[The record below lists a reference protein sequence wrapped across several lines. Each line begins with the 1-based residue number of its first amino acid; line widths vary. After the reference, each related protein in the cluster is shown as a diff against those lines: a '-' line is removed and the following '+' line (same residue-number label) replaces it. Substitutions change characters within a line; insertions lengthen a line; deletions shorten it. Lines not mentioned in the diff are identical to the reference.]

1 MMMFRRLVLLVLIL
15 LCCAGVSFAQE
26 DAAVVNDVRTTVD
39 FDYLQQLNP
48 ECLGWLYQP
57 ESGINQPI
65 MQNKDSKWYY
75 ERGFDGVKVYK
86 TGSAYILWQE
96 SLNDPVVIVRGQART
111 EGALAPVGDW
121 KDPAVAAQRPAFRM
135 LTPGGDLEGR
145 VFACIEVEQRD
156 IDKWDPSKTEEAF
169 DEWLA
174 RVREKTLLPVDEAL
188 LPDENDRLL
197 FVAGLHTNGKCT
209 LVMTKL
215 APVEYTAQETV
226 DLTKMELDAAETKSR
241 YVQVAPV
248 GEMIY
253 YAQNDLL
260 FAYMRYESAYRD
272 GSYRD
277 FGAGGCGPAAMAMVV
292 ANLVDAEEL
301 PLIGQYAKNEL
312 GNLFC
317 RCSVNRLYCDHTH
330 VPYRLQTP
338 EEYLRYLPAAMAD
351 FAAGNNQW
359 EYVGRRPKAAGTNIH
374 FADYV
379 AEVYGLQAVMSP
391 TLEEALTLVKENPG
405 EGLVLLSALH
415 GSPLTNSSHFVV
427 LAGVDEEY
435 FYILDPKCRVEQ
447 EYKATDTR
455 HVLELVSPGVV
466 RIRLEDYGR
475 SDLSPYA
482 YYTK

>member
-1 MMMFRRLVLLVLIL
+1 MAMFKRFMLLLLIL

-26 DAAVVNDVRTTVD
+26 DAAVVSDVRMTVD
-39 FDYLQQLNP
+39 FHYLQQLNP
-48 ECLGWLYQP
+48 ECVGWLYQP
-57 ESGINQPI
+57 ESGINQPV
-65 MQNKDSKWYY
+65 MQNDDDKWYY
-75 ERGFDGVKVYK
+75 ERGFDEVKVYK
-86 TGSAYILWQE
+86 TGSAHILRRQ

-111 EGALAPVGDW
+111 EGALSAVGEW
-121 KDPAVAAQRPAFRM
+121 KDPAVAAQRPAFRL
-135 LTPGGDLEGR
+135 LTPGGDHEGR

-156 IDKWDPSKTEEAF
+156 IPKWDPSQNEAAF
-169 DEWLA
+169 EEWLA
-174 RVREKTLLPVDEAL
+174 AVQEKSLIPVDEAL
-188 LPDENDRLL
+188 LPDADDRLL

-215 APVEYTAQETV
+215 APIAYTAQESV
-226 DLTKMELDAAETKSR
+226 DLTKMELDAAESKSR
-241 YVQVAPV
+241 YVKVAPV

-292 ANLVDAEEL
+292 ANLVDEEEL
-301 PLIGQYAKNEL
+301 PLIGQFAKNEL

-338 EEYLRYLPAAMAD
+338 QEYLRYLPAAMAD
-351 FAAGNNQW
+351 FAAGNNRW
-359 EYVGRRPKAAGTNIH
+359 EYVARRPKAAGTNIH

-391 TLEEALTLVKENPG
+391 TLEEALNLVKENPG

-447 EYKATDTR
+447 EYKATDSR
-455 HVLELVSPGVV
+455 RILELVSPGVV